1 VLAIQK
7 SINWKVLSMAL
18 FSIVFLACQAYAQEG
33 ALLLSRMSGAEVE
46 KEVERPKAKSKDHKS
61 TDLIIKFGLFSGRF
75 QSGMISGSENVP
87 MDPSVETFPVMVE
100 LSFPVY
106 RKLNL
111 WLDVG
116 TDLRPALILINKS
129 DNTLY
134 ITDPDQGLTNVPV
147 LPKED
152 VYAGFSLMSVR
163 AGVKYALVHSEH
175 FRITLGLGFG
185 LYSYR
190 VGFYGDKNM
199 ESTWG
204 EAKGTTFGPNIPFA
218 VEFRF
223 SRFILSAGVD
233 YSAAVAD
240 TEITN
245 LFIDGYTW
253 SREQQLGGFRGSLGV
268 GFSI

>member
-1 VLAIQK
+1 MQK
-7 SINWKVLSMAL
+7 SINWKVLSMVI
-18 FSIVFLACQAYAQEG
+18 FSVFLLACQAYAQEG
-33 ALLLSRMSGAEVE
+33 ALLLSRMSGAKVE
-46 KEVERPKAKSKDHKS
+46 KEVKRPKAKTKERKS
-61 TDLIIKFGLFSGRF
+61 TDLIIKSGLFSGRF

-87 MDPSVETFPVMVE
+87 MDPSVDALPVMVE
-100 LSFPVY
+100 FSFPVY

-116 TDLRPALILINKS
+116 TDLPPALILINKS

-134 ITDPDQGLTNVPV
+134 ITDPDLGLINVPV

-152 VYAGFSLMSVR
+152 VYEGFFLMYGR
-163 AGVKYALVHSEH
+163 AGVKYALVNSEH
-175 FRITLGLGFG
+175 FRITIGLGFG

-190 VGFYGDKNM
+190 VGFYGGKNLG
-199 ESTWG
+199 STWG
-204 EAKGTTFGPNIPFA
+204 EAKGTTFGTNIPFA
-218 VEFRF
+218 VEYRF

-233 YSAAVAD
+233 YSTAVAD

-253 SREQQLGGFRGSLGV
+253 SREQQLGGLRGLFGV
-268 GFSI
+268 GFSL